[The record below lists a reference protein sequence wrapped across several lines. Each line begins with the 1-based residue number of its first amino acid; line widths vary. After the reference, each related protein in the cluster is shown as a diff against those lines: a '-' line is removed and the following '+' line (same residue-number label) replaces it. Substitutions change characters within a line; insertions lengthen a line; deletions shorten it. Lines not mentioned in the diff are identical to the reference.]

1 MLRSRVWLT
10 AACALAAVGA
20 VLATVGVERP
30 VAVVASVLVA
40 GIVSFAVLIWALV
53 RSGQQRRAHEEDLTA
68 WAAEH
73 AAQAE
78 RLRIARDL
86 HDLASHGLGLITV
99 RAAAARTLDGAS
111 GDAERTRAL
120 ADIERTGRAATT
132 ELRRMLGV
140 LRTPGSEA
148 VPLRPAE
155 TLADLS
161 EIVEAAWVGGV
172 TAGLTVEDLGDVS
185 AGAQLTVC
193 VIVREALANTARHA
207 GPVTAR
213 VAVRREGGSVVVTV
227 EDDGPAPGWQP
238 HPGAGQGLT
247 GLHER
252 VATLGGALR
261 AGAAGTGFRVTA
273 RLPDAVSDALSDVPP
288 SGPAEGSPDSSPD
301 GSLGK
306 PTETPPGTVCR

>member
-1 MLRSRVWLT
+1 MESTARPVLRSRVWLT
-10 AACALAAVGA
+10 AALVLAALTV

-30 VAVVASVLVA
+30 VTVITSVLLA
-40 GIVSFAVLIWALV
+40 GVIAFVVLIWALV
-53 RSGQQRRAHEEDLTA
+53 RSGQQRRAYEEDLTA
-68 WAAEH
+68 WAAER

-111 GDAERTRAL
+111 GDAERARAL

-155 TLADLS
+155 TLADLGAV
-161 EIVEAAWVGGV
+161 VEAARIGGI
-172 TAGLTVEDLGDVS
+172 TAGLDVEDLGVVS

-193 VIVREALANTARHA
+193 AIVRESLANTARHA
-207 GPVTAR
+207 GPVRAR
-213 VAVRREGGSVVVTV
+213 VVVRRDGGTVVVSV
-227 EDDGPAPGWQP
+227 EDDGPAPGWRP

-247 GLHER
+247 GLRER
-252 VATLGGALR
+252 VATLGGTLR
-261 AGAAGTGFRVTA
+261 AGAAGPGFRVTA
-273 RLPDAVSDALSDVPP
+273 RLPDTVSDECP
-288 SGPAEGSPDSSPD
+288 SGSSSSSTPDA
-301 GSLGK
+301 
-306 PTETPPGTVCR
+306 VHR